1 MQKHILHKY
10 ARKINDRKVPEGTII
25 THSATETSDPDEFKN
40 DIIEPT
46 KKTFTIETSDED
58 EFY

>member
-1 MQKHILHKY
+1 MKKHILHHY
-10 ARKINDRKVPEGTII
+10 AKKMTDRKIPEGTSI
-25 THSATETSDPDEFKN
+25 TRSSMEISKADEFNN

>member
-1 MQKHILHKY
+1 MKKHILHHY
-10 ARKINDRKVPEGTII
+10 AIKITDRKIPEGTSI
-25 THSATETSDPDEFKN
+25 TESSMETSDPYEFNN
-40 DIIEPT
+40 DLIEPT